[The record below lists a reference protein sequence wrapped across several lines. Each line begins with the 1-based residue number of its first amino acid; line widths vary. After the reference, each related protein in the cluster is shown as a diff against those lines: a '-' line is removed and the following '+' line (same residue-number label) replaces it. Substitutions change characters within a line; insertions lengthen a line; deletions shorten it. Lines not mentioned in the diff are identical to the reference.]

1 MGIGDKAVENMV
13 FLLNLAGMKH
23 ELFGVRIDDID
34 DSELENITESW
45 LKETDSHVIV
55 TPNPEFIL
63 LARSNEKFRDL
74 LNKSDL
80 AIADGV
86 GLRYAIAALT
96 QNRLKHRH
104 TGIDL
109 VERLIRLSNQTN
121 RRVLLFGG
129 LPGSAEQTKVHMQK
143 RYPTLQIH
151 SLDPGIIEGTIGSMR
166 IRETLID
173 QIRSYH
179 PDVLIVALGQG
190 KQEQFIDLIRSEIPT
205 VRIAVGVGGSFDTL
219 SGMIPR
225 APMFMRRTGL
235 EWLWRLYIEPKR
247 IRRITNAIIVF
258 PAVVINATL
267 RQHKFLSAC
276 KNVIPEIVRQLKSL

>member
-1 MGIGDKAVENMV
+1 MGTSGKTVEIMV
-13 FLLNLAGMKH
+13 FLLNLRCMKH

-34 DSELENITESW
+34 DSELENKIESW
-45 LKETDSHVIV
+45 LEQSEVHVIV

-63 LARSNEKFRDL
+63 LARRNEKFRDL

-96 QNRLKHRH
+96 SNRLRHRH

-109 VERLIRLSNQTN
+109 VERLIRLANQTK

-129 LPGSAEQTKVHMQK
+129 LPGSAEQTRIQMQK
-143 RYPTLQIH
+143 KYPTLQID
-151 SLDPGIIEGTIGSMR
+151 SMDPGVIEGNIGTMS
-166 IRETLID
+166 IRETAID

-205 VRIAVGVGGSFDTL
+205 MRIAVGVGGSFDTL

-225 APMFMRRTGL
+225 APLLMRRIGI
-235 EWLWRLYIEPKR
+235 EWLWRLFIEPKR
-247 IRRITNAIIVF
+247 IRRITDAVFIF
-258 PAVVINATL
+258 PAVVISATL
-267 RQHKFLSAC
+267 RQHRFFKAC